1 MVSSSVFDALLPL
14 ASVAWLLG
22 VATAALGSLVV
33 VAFVAVYLL
42 RNNPQAFLKLRKLR
56 PQPEKPDSKSEE

>member
-14 ASVAWLLG
+14 ASVTWLLG
-22 VATAALGSLVV
+22 VAAAALGSLVV

-56 PQPEKPDSKSEE
+56 PEPEKRDSKSEE